1 MNFDLRMLESLF
13 LMIANC
19 RCCVA
24 VKLSKMANNFKV
36 DTLVKTF
43 KDLQQEK
50 SCLEQKLRELRE
62 QRKRIDSENETA
74 FARLT
79 QVGSRIE
86 SGLQISDTVDVLSDF
101 SIAFHLNKKMPTVMS
116 RDFTYL
122 LIQFVSIPK

>member
-1 MNFDLRMLESLF
+1 ME
-13 LMIANC
+13 
-19 RCCVA
+19 
-24 VKLSKMANNFKV
+24 NNFKV

-79 QVGSRIE
+79 QVGSRVGASQEVVAEENRPHAHALVPE
-86 SGLQISDTVDVLSDF
+86 SLASPPYKQP
-101 SIAFHLNKKMPTVMS
+101 KK
-116 RDFTYL
+116 
-122 LIQFVSIPK
+122 